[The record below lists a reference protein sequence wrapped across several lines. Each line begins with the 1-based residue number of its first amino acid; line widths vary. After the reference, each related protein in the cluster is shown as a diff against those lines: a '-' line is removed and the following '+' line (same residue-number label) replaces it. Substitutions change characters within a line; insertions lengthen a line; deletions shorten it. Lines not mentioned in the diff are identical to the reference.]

1 MASFTLTALT
11 SIVIALLCINPVV
24 SYSEVNTSKQLDE
37 LIALKRSVFVF
48 IYRTGQLPTKMLD
61 LKLDRVSKAYEND
74 NYVIVKVNADL
85 AADIVNKQ
93 GITSTPAFRAY
104 KDRAL
109 VSKEDDYSYRTSVDG
124 LLKSIV
130 PI

>member
-1 MASFTLTALT
+1 MASFRLTALT

-24 SYSEVNTSKQLDE
+24 SYSEVYTSEQLDNV
-37 LIALKRSVFVF
+37 IASKRSVFVF
-48 IYRTGQLPTKMLD
+48 IYRTGQIQTKMID
-61 LKLDRVSKAYEND
+61 LKLARVSKTYEGG
-74 NYVIVKVNADL
+74 NYAIVKVNADL
-85 AADIVNKQ
+85 EADIVNKQ

-109 VSKEDDYSYRTSVDG
+109 VSKADNYSYSTNVDG

-130 PI
+130 